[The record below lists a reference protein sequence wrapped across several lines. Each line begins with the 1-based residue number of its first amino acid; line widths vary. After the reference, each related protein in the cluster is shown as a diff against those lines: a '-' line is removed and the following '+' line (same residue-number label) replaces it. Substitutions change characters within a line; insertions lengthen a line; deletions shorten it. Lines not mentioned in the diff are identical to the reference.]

1 MDNLATT
8 RMSSKGQV
16 VIPETIRKRLNLKEG
31 AQFIV
36 VGEGDVV
43 ILKAITAPSLESFDA
58 LIQQAHQQAEVVG
71 LTRADIA
78 NAVARARGKT

>member
-1 MDNLATT
+1 M
-8 RMSSKGQV
+8 
-16 VIPETIRKRLNLKEG
+16 
-31 AQFIV
+31 
-36 VGEGDVV
+36 
-43 ILKAITAPSLESFDA
+43 ESFDA

>member
-16 VIPETIRKRLNLKEG
+16 VIPEAIRKQLNLKEG
-31 AQFIV
+31 SQFIV

-43 ILKAITAPSLESFDA
+43 ILKAISAPDLESFDA
-58 LIQQAHQQAEVVG
+58 LIQKARQQAEASG
-71 LTRADIA
+71 LKRADIA
-78 NAVARARGKT
+78 DAVTKARGKP